1 MSNADLAEMPTVR
14 LSYCRRC
21 GGAVRREWMPSESQR
36 RDVCVSCRSIAYDN
50 PASLVACLV
59 HAEGR
64 LLLARRAIEPAKGR
78 WFVPS
83 GFVES
88 RETLEDA
95 TVRELEEEVGLTAQ
109 PSLLSL
115 YCVTSLPHMNEIY
128 VIYRAA
134 LDRIPQ
140 TSAGPETTKI
150 QFFSRRD
157 LPLQELAFRPFTEEF
172 LGRFFDDEERGHFP
186 VRSHIVRA
194 SHASFL

>member
-1 MSNADLAEMPTVR
+1 MSDADLAEMPAVC

-21 GGAVRREWMPSESQR
+21 GGAVRREWMPSESRR
-36 RDVCVSCRSIAYDN
+36 RDVCVSCRTIAYDN
-50 PASLVACLV
+50 PSSLVACLV

-78 WFVPS
+78 WFLPS

-95 TVRELEEEVGLTAQ
+95 TVRELEEEVGLMAQ
-109 PSLLSL
+109 PSVLSL

-134 LDRIPQ
+134 LDRVPQ
-140 TSAGPETTKI
+140 TVAGPETLKI
-150 QFFSRRD
+150 QFFTRRK
-157 LPLQELAFRPFTEEF
+157 LPLQELAFRPFTEDF
-172 LGRFFDDEERGHFP
+172 LCRFFDDEERGHFP
-186 VRSHIVRA
+186 VRSLIVGA
-194 SHASFL
+194 SRESFL